1 MHEPQAFPH
10 RHNPLP
16 PGAGRSGTAP
26 PAPFPVRTAHGVRWT
41 DRKHPAGTQND
52 STALRRWTEG
62 RCACACAVAK
72 VRENR
77 QGRATASSPPMEV
90 SPFHCSPPGV
100 PACGLRIFRAAPLA
114 THSTLLEGC
123 PAHLRA
129 PRRPPCLL
137 IFYPILPSLTR
148 KGKST
153 FLTNG
158 RMPGRQSAAR
168 IRPHHADTEVS
179 RCQAFCF
186 SFVRLITFRRANSSR
201 SFSSNAL
208 AMSVVIC
215 SYFRM

>member
-1 MHEPQAFPH
+1 MD
-10 RHNPLP
+10 
-16 PGAGRSGTAP
+16 GG
-26 PAPFPVRTAHGVRWT
+26 PF
-41 DRKHPAGTQND
+41 
-52 STALRRWTEG
+52 
-62 RCACACAVAK
+62 ACACAVAK

-114 THSTLLEGC
+114 THSTLLEGI
-123 PAHLRA
+123 PAHLGV

-137 IFYPILPSLTR
+137 IFYPILPIPNT
-148 KGKST
+148 KGKVNFSDKRT
-153 FLTNG
+153 DAG
-158 RMPGRQSAAR
+158 VSKRRR
-168 IRPHHADTEVS
+168 IRPHRADTGVS

-215 SYFRM
+215 SYFGIMMLRRAFARFCVRRMLVASR